1 MDKQELHLS
10 KKLLLSYKDRLEK
23 EIITRSNKLR
33 IPPQI
38 LKEIITKNK
47 EIKEIKKAIGNLE
60 KKFSTYEKT
69 I

>member
-1 MDKQELHLS
+1 LDKQELHLS

-38 LKEIITKNK
+38 LKGIITKNK
-47 EIKEIKKAIGNLE
+47 EIKELKKALDNLE
-60 KKFSTYEKT
+60 KKSSSYEKT